1 MTSNDLEPGTLV
13 KWFSIMEEVEK
24 IGIFI
29 SYITLMNKIRLAEV
43 FADGKIKKVKA
54 SWIKVID
61 ETR

>member
-13 KWFSIMEEVEK
+13 KWFSIMEEVDK

-43 FADGKIKKVKA
+43 FSDGKVKKVKA
-54 SWIKVID
+54 TWLEAIN

>member
-1 MTSNDLEPGTLV
+1 MKPGDLEPGTLV

-43 FADGKIKKVKA
+43 FIDGKIKKVKA
-54 SWIKVID
+54 SWLEPIN
-61 ETR
+61 ESR